1 MAGTDKKS
9 IGYSLFGYDISASK
23 ALKTVGKNANTL
35 GKTLTKFGKTAL
47 KSFAVAGAA
56 AAAYA
61 VKVGVEGVKAAIE
74 DEAAHIRLAKT
85 LRNVTKATRSQ
96 IVAVG
101 DYIDKTQLASG
112 FTDSELRPSLDRLV
126 RSTKNI
132 AKAQQLQGL
141 AMDISAATGKDLA
154 TTSEALA
161 KGYDGNLG
169 ALKRIGVS
177 ISAQTLKS
185 KDFNKA
191 QKELTKTFGGQAK
204 LMANTLEFRLKRLSI
219 AYDEAKEKIGVAL
232 MPLMEKFSN
241 WLATD
246 GVRGL
251 DAFIKGLVGENG
263 IAPAVKRVD
272 DRMGVLQKER
282 VKTLEDSFYEL
293 GKAMRELAK
302 AVASLFA
309 TDGTNSPLVTS
320 LSTIARWLGN
330 IEDFFLDRKRG
341 LYALQYLFTNPTSLF
356 MSKKE
361 ATEIVDRATNTY
373 IDPVTGRTK
382 VGKPPRALGGP
393 VSGRNSYLVGERGP
407 EILHMGAGRTGYV
420 SPNIGGKGT
429 TVVVNVQGS
438 VVSQKDLSKLIRDD
452 IAQLMRRQG
461 AATAVLGVGR

>member
-1 MAGTDKKS
+1 MAGRSDKS
-9 IGYSLFGYDISASK
+9 IGFSFFGYDISASK
-23 ALKTVGKNANTL
+23 ALKNIGKNANSL
-35 GKTLTKFGKTAL
+35 GKTMTRFGKVAL

-61 VKVGVEGVKAAIE
+61 AKVAVDGVKAAIE

-101 DYIDKTQLASG
+101 DYIDKTQMAYG
-112 FTDSELRPSLDRLV
+112 YTDTELRPSLDRLV
-126 RSTKNI
+126 RSTRNI
-132 AKAQQLQGL
+132 TKAQQLQGL
-141 AMDISAATGKDLA
+141 AMDISAGTGKDLA
-154 TTSEALA
+154 TVTEALA
-161 KGYDGNLG
+161 KGYDGNMG

-177 ISAQTLKS
+177 ISAQIIKS

-204 LMANTLEFRLKRLSI
+204 LMSETLEVRLKRLSI
-219 AYDEAKEKIGVAL
+219 AYDEAKERIGVAL
-232 MPLMEKFSN
+232 MPLMEKFSK

-282 VKTLEDSFYEL
+282 VKTFEDSAYEL
-293 GKAMRELAK
+293 GKAMTSLAK
-302 AVASLFA
+302 AIGSLFA

-320 LSTIARWLGN
+320 LSTIARWLGV

-341 LYALQYLFTNPTSLF
+341 LYALQYLITNPTSLF

-361 ATEIVDRATNTY
+361 ALDIVDKATNTY
-373 IDPVTGRTK
+373 IDPITGRTK
-382 VGKPPRALGGP
+382 VGKAPRALGGP
-393 VSGRNSYLVGERGP
+393 VSSGTYLVGERGP
-407 EILHMGAGRTGYV
+407 ELLHMGSGRTGYV
-420 SPNIGGKGT
+420 TPKIGGGGT
-429 TVVVNVQGS
+429 TVVLNVQGS
-438 VVSQKDLSKLIRDD
+438 VVSQKDLSKAIRDD